1 MSRQDLVDQVRAQVD
16 ALGPASSEV
25 QGEVREELFRAVVA
39 QLPDDVS
46 ATLSA
51 DQAGAMAFAVLL
63 AATDLAAA
71 SGDRADADQ
80 RHLAGLREA
89 ELERVRSELAARR
102 RARPDVRDMTAGEL
116 VAALMRRATWRR
128 TAAAR
133 E

>member
-16 ALGPASSEV
+16 ALGPASSEL

-39 QLPDDVS
+39 HIPDDVP
-46 ATLSA
+46 ATLPA
-51 DQAGAMAFAVLL
+51 DQAGALAFSVLR

-71 SGDRADADQ
+71 GDRADADQ
-80 RHLAGLREA
+80 RRLADVREA
-89 ELERVRSELAARR
+89 ELEQVRSELADRR

-116 VAALMRRATWRR
+116 VAALLRRATWRR

-133 E
+133 A